1 MPRIVMLVEV
11 SEDRIDSFYSNLE
24 RSVENDQI
32 EGFFELVIDGE
43 SMGSEL
49 PYFLRHEAVLSDV
62 VARLER
68 DFIDNERE

>member
-1 MPRIVMLVEV
+1 MPRMVILFEV
-11 SEDRIDSFYSNLE
+11 SEDHIDSFYSNLE

-49 PYFLRHEAVLSDV
+49 PHFLRHEAVLSDV